1 MVNTLQSQRGLREKV
16 RKKRQEPGMQAME
29 GRRLGP
35 PVHPL
40 PLPLPL
46 HTITTT
52 VVKKKRYC
60 VVKIK
65 NKAIMVEEN
74 NAVLIR
80 LVDIFTK

>member
-1 MVNTLQSQRGLREKV
+1 
-16 RKKRQEPGMQAME
+16 MQAME

>member
-40 PLPLPL
+40 PLPL

-65 NKAIMVEEN
+65 NKAIMVRRE
-74 NAVLIR
+74 
-80 LVDIFTK
+80 